1 MCIRDSSLH
10 RVPDGVSEEALVM
23 LSDILPT
30 SFEIGTLS
38 ANVNPGDTVAIVGAG
53 PIGLSAV
60 LTAQFYSPA
69 EIIMIDLDDNRLQA
83 AKDLGA
89 TQLINS
95 TKENVM
101 EKIKA
106 VIEGRGVDVAM
117 EAVGIPA
124 TFELCQEIISPGG
137 RIANIGVHGTKVDL
151 HLEEL
156 WIKNIS
162 ITTGL
167 VSAYSTPL
175 LLKTVES
182 GKVQPEKLITHR
194 FKLDEMLKAYDVFSN
209 AAKEGTLKV
218 ILSSH

>member
-1 MCIRDSSLH
+1 
-10 RVPDGVSEEALVM
+10 
-23 LSDILPT
+23 
-30 SFEIGTLS
+30 
-38 ANVNPGDTVAIVGAG
+38 
-53 PIGLSAV
+53 
-60 LTAQFYSPA
+60 
-69 EIIMIDLDDNRLQA
+69 
-83 AKDLGA
+83 
-89 TQLINS
+89 
-95 TKENVM
+95 
-101 EKIKA
+101 
-106 VIEGRGVDVAM
+106 M